1 MQPPPSQRNATYQAT
16 NLQVE
21 ERILERWDKKIH
33 GDRLKT
39 KHSGCYYM
47 FESLDGSISVEGGDD
62 MTGSSSDIEADTP
75 CIVLSIAKAITGTA
89 VMRTM
94 HLRPADWYPE
104 KAMHRFKGW
113 EAWRDFDVHD
123 DAGSGC
129 GRRSEVITIH
139 QLLTHTS
146 GFPFG
151 LRGSRSQIRDTA
163 LYYMPGTGCGYSIGH
178 RILGWMLLDYWRDEA
193 RAKRVSGVDEFKDL
207 QAVYTYLIYD
217 PLGMASTR
225 ALRGLWDTPHS
236 ILGEFFNMQALD
248 KATDACDDDPAD
260 ISVVSTATDLMNLA
274 LLVLRRGK
282 LANNETYIARWED
295 WVGKN
300 QLPEGKSSAALA
312 SWRVEGANFSANLSL
327 RSYCMRSG
335 TGPHGFDYFGRT
347 CHNNAGDVV
356 AVRIV
361 GISNCGVR
369 IDYEKGFAFVVMQEC
384 LWDSTSRNLAECA
397 ADGKVYEFS
406 LSQVADVLVKYPA
419 HVRKR
424 KRANYVKDATRLTN
438 VPTQVDQ
445 PDLMLRLLQC
455 ALRSFYWVSTPLA
468 ERYVLRFDDR
478 DRLWP
483 RVRLAWHCWWQR
495 RAQRE

>member
-75 CIVLSIAKAITGTA
+75 CALLSLSKAIAGTA

-94 HLRPADWYPE
+94 HLRPHDWYPE

-123 DAGSGC
+123 DAGSGR

-151 LRGSRSQIRDTA
+151 LQGSRSQIRDTA

-193 RAKRVSGVDEFKDL
+193 RAKRVSGVDEFRDQ
-207 QAVYTYLIYD
+207 QAVYTYLVYD
-217 PLGMASTR
+217 ALGMASTR

-260 ISVVSTATDLMNLA
+260 ISVVSTAIDMMKLA
-274 LLVLRRGK
+274 LLALRRGK

-300 QLPEGKSSAALA
+300 LLPDCKSSAALA
-312 SWRVEGANFSANLSL
+312 SWRAEAANRSAHLSL
-327 RSYCMRSG
+327 HSYFTRAD
-335 TGPHGFDYFGRT
+335 TGPHGYDYFGCT

-356 AVRIV
+356 AVRIM

-397 ADGKVYEFS
+397 VDGKAGEFS

-419 HVRKR
+419 HVRKT
-424 KRANYVKDATRLTN
+424 KRANYVKEATRFTI

-455 ALRSFYWVSTPLA
+455 ALRLYYWTRTSFA

-483 RVRLAWHCWWQR
+483 RVRLAWRCCCQR

>member
-151 LRGSRSQIRDTA
+151 LQGSRSQIRDTA

-193 RAKRVSGVDEFKDL
+193 RAKRVSGVDEFRDQ
-207 QAVYTYLIYD
+207 QAVYTYLLYD

-225 ALRGLWDTPHS
+225 LLRGLRDTPRS
-236 ILGEFFNMQALD
+236 LLGKFLDMQDFD
-248 KATDACDDDPAD
+248 KATD
-260 ISVVSTATDLMNLA
+260 TDETT
-274 LLVLRRGK
+274 RPTRECRQHRGAYPMK
-282 LANNETYIARWED
+282 LAPWCSGE
-295 WVGKN
+295 V
-300 QLPEGKSSAALA
+300 SS
-312 SWRVEGANFSANLSL
+312 
-327 RSYCMRSG
+327 
-335 TGPHGFDYFGRT
+335 RT
-347 CHNNAGDVV
+347 
-356 AVRIV
+356 
-361 GISNCGVR
+361 
-369 IDYEKGFAFVVMQEC
+369 
-384 LWDSTSRNLAECA
+384 
-397 ADGKVYEFS
+397 
-406 LSQVADVLVKYPA
+406 
-419 HVRKR
+419 
-424 KRANYVKDATRLTN
+424 TRLTSRAGRTVSVRTN
-438 VPTQVDQ
+438 CPRANSQR
-445 PDLMLRLLQC
+445 PWLLGGWREGF
-455 ALRSFYWVSTPLA
+455 A
-468 ERYVLRFDDR
+468 
-478 DRLWP
+478 
-483 RVRLAWHCWWQR
+483 
-495 RAQRE
+495 AQT